1 MNKKL
6 LALLIAVGVV
16 FGISLVAML
25 LGMRNSE
32 KRMVVITQDNQVIH
46 KIDLNSAENQ
56 TIRVD
61 GTDGSYNLITI
72 RDGEIFMS
80 EANCPDQTCVK
91 MGALRAENLPIV
103 CLPHKVVIR
112 FAEEGDA

>member
-6 LALLIAVGVV
+6 LVLLIAVGAV

-56 TIRVD
+56 TIRMD
-61 GTDGSYNLITI
+61 GANGGYNIITI

-91 MGALRAENLPIV
+91 MGVLRAENLPIV